1 MANHTPSS
9 ASHGPGSSGGSEKNQ
24 PDLEKRQEAVDEPP
38 RSSTSEH
45 EDDRDVQDTL
55 NPLGQDLERTSTLGT
70 VIGRLRSRGS
80 GVIEPP
86 PDGGLVAWMVV
97 LSTHLVIMDTWGVIN
112 SFGVFQPYYMD
123 MLNRQPSD
131 ISWIGSFEVFLLFFI
146 GTFTGRL
153 TDAGFFRPLYITG
166 VLLVAL
172 GMFSTSFCS
181 TYWQFFVAQGVCVGL
196 GNGLLFCPCMA
207 VTSTYFAKKR
217 SLAFGLAAAGSTSG
231 GLIFPSMVRQLLPQI
246 GFAWTIR
253 SIAFIQLATLILA
266 GFFMKSRLPPRST
279 GPLAEWTA
287 FKDLEYSFYAIG
299 AYLVRSKFLQLHV
312 PRLTNNQAFWATYFA
327 FHYIAAFSRDI
338 LDLSFSTSLDLLLVL
353 NGIGGPGRIV
363 PAFLGDHLGPVNM
376 FLTSTLVSG
385 LIMYCWAA
393 VNSVPGLY
401 AWAVFYG
408 FAVGGVQSVFPA
420 GLTSLTSDPQKQGTR
435 MGMVFTIVSFATLTG
450 SPIAGAIIKSQGG
463 KYLGA
468 QIFAGSSMVLGAAFV
483 GAAKVVKT
491 RKMGGDKNIWAKV

>member
-1 MANHTPSS
+1 MANHTLSS
-9 ASHGPGSSGGSEKNQ
+9 ASHGPNSSGGTEKNQ
-24 PDLEKRQEAVDEPP
+24 PDIEKRQEAVDEPR
-38 RSSTSEH
+38 RSSTSVH
-45 EDDRDVQDTL
+45 EDARDVQDTL

-86 PDGGLVAWMVV
+86 PDGG
-97 LSTHLVIMDTWGVIN
+97 GVIN
-112 SFGVFQPYYMD
+112 SFGVFQPYYVD
-123 MLNRQPSD
+123 MLTRQPSD

-166 VLLVAL
+166 ILLVAL

-181 TYWQFFVAQGVCVGL
+181 TYWQFFIAQGVCVGL

-231 GLIFPSMVRQLLPQI
+231 GLIFPSMVRQLLPQV

-253 SIAFIQLATLILA
+253 SIAFIQVATLILA
-266 GFFMKSRLPPRST
+266 GFFMQSRLPPRST
-279 GPLAEWTA
+279 GPLVEWSA
-287 FKDLEYSFYAIG
+287 FKDLEYSFYTIG
-299 AYLVRSKFLQLHV
+299 AYL
-312 PRLTNNQAFWATYFA
+312 AFWATYFA
-327 FHYIAAFSRDI
+327 FHYIAAFSRDT
-338 LDLSFSTSLDLLLVL
+338 LDLSYSTSLDLLLVL

-468 QIFAGSSMVLGAAFV
+468 QIFAGTSMVLGAAFV
-483 GAAKVVKT
+483 SAAKIVKT
-491 RKMGGDKNIWAKV
+491 RKMGGDKKVWAKV